1 MNRKIPARVHGL
13 PMLNA
18 VTFILLGLAPALSA
32 QEFKVF
38 ISADMEGVAGVVAG
52 NQTGSEGSDYGYFR
66 AQMTAEVNA
75 AIAAAFDA
83 GASEVVVTDAH
94 GSGTN
99 LLPGDVDKRAVL
111 ISGFPMPGGMVT
123 GLDESFAA
131 AILIGVHAH
140 GSTQNAILAHTYIG
154 ALKHVR
160 LNGVEVGEPGLNAAM
175 AGHFGVPVV
184 FVSGDA
190 AAVAELR
197 SLVPKVESVAVKEA
211 VGITA
216 ARLMSPESAREKI
229 ALGVSSGLARRNE
242 IPPVAI
248 AKPVTLEVELAEIG
262 QADNVAL
269 LPGMSR
275 VGGRVVRYEAPD
287 MGAAYRISILV
298 EKLATAK

>member
-1 MNRKIPARVHGL
+1 
-13 PMLNA
+13 
-18 VTFILLGLAPALSA
+18 
-32 QEFKVF
+32 
-38 ISADMEGVAGVVAG
+38 MEGVAGVVA
-52 NQTGSEGSDYGYFR
+52 NKQTGSEGSDYGYFR

-75 AIAAAFDA
+75 AITAAFRA

-99 LLPGDVDKRAVL
+99 LLPGEVDQRATL

-140 GSTQNAILAHTYIG
+140 GSTPNAILAHTYTG
-154 ALKHVR
+154 DLKHVR

-197 SLVPKVESVAVKEA
+197 SLIPAVEALAVKEA
-211 VGITA
+211 VGFTA
-216 ARLMSPESAREKI
+216 AKLMSPEIAREKI
-229 ALGVSSGLARRNE
+229 ALGVSSALARRTE
-242 IPPVAI
+242 IPPVTLT
-248 AKPVTLEVELAEIG
+248 KPITLEVELAEVS

-275 VGGRVVRYEAPD
+275 IGGRVVRYEAPD
-287 MGAAYRISILV
+287 MGMAYRISILV
-298 EKLATAK
+298 EKLAAAQ

>member
-1 MNRKIPARVHGL
+1 MNPIAI
-13 PMLNA
+13 
-18 VTFILLGLAPALSA
+18 FILGLAHAAPAQA
-32 QEFKVF
+32 FKVF
-38 ISADMEGVAGVVAG
+38 ISADMEGVAGVVAN
-52 NQTGSEGSDYGYFR
+52 NQTGREGNDYAYFR

-75 AIAAAFDA
+75 AIGAAFDA
-83 GASEVVVTDAH
+83 GAGEVVVTDAH

-99 LLPGDVDKRAVL
+99 LLPGELDKRAVL
-111 ISGFPMPGGMVT
+111 ISGVPMPGGMVT

-140 GSTQNAILAHTYIG
+140 GSTPNAILAHTYIG

-175 AGHFGVPVV
+175 AGHFGVPVI

-197 SLVPKVESVAVKEA
+197 SLIPKVEAVAVKEA
-211 VGITA
+211 IGFTA
-216 ARLMSPESAREKI
+216 ARLMSPEIARERI
-229 ALGVSSGLARRNE
+229 AFGVATALVRRKE

-248 AKPVTLEVELAEIG
+248 AKPVMLEVELAEVA

-275 VGGRVVRYEAPD
+275 IGGRVVRYEAPD
-287 MGAAYRISILV
+287 MGMAYRISILV
-298 EKLATAK
+298 EKLAASN

>member
-1 MNRKIPARVHGL
+1 MNAIA
-13 PMLNA
+13 
-18 VTFILLGLAPALSA
+18 ILFLGLAPTAA
-32 QEFKVF
+32 MQGFKVF
-38 ISADMEGVAGVVAG
+38 ISADMEGVAGVVAN
-52 NQTGSEGSDYGYFR
+52 NQTGREGSDYGYFR

-75 AIAAAFDA
+75 AVGAAFDA

-99 LLPGDVDKRAVL
+99 LLPGDLDKRAVL

-140 GSTQNAILAHTYIG
+140 GSTPKAILAHTYIG

-190 AAVAELR
+190 ASVAELR
-197 SLVPKVESVAVKEA
+197 SLIPKVEAVAVKEA
-211 VGITA
+211 VGFTA
-216 ARLMSPESAREKI
+216 ARLMSPETAREKI
-229 ALGVSSGLARRNE
+229 ALGVSTALARRKE

-248 AKPVTLEVELAEIG
+248 AKPVTLEVELADVS

-275 VGGRVVRYEAPD
+275 AGGRVVRFEAPD
-287 MGAAYRISILV
+287 MGVAYRISILV
-298 EKLATAK
+298 EKLATAQ